1 MGIIVHEMSYAI
13 LDLFTNDLTNEIL
26 LGRIP
31 REVIDSIRVIL
42 ENLDVISIG
51 EIYLWK
57 LRYVF
62 YYFNHESCYCYEV
75 KSITRSTVRAMKIY

>member
-31 REVIDSIRVIL
+31 REVIDSIRVIF
-42 ENLDVISIG
+42 ENLEVISIG

-62 YYFNHESCYCYEV
+62 YFNHESCYCYEV

>member
-42 ENLDVISIG
+42 KNLDVISIG

-62 YYFNHESCYCYEV
+62 YFNHESCYCYEV

>member
-1 MGIIVHEMSYAI
+1 MSYAI

-31 REVIDSIRVIL
+31 REVIDSIRVIF
-42 ENLDVISIG
+42 ENLEVISIG
-51 EIYLWK
+51 KIYLWK

-62 YYFNHESCYCYEV
+62 YFNHESCYCYEV

>member
-42 ENLDVISIG
+42 ENLEVISIG

-62 YYFNHESCYCYEV
+62 YFNHESCYYYEA

>member
-1 MGIIVHEMSYAI
+1 MGIIVHEI
-13 LDLFTNDLTNEIL
+13 LDLFTNDLANEIL

-31 REVIDSIRVIL
+31 REIIDSIRVIL
-42 ENLDVISIG
+42 ENLEVISIG

-62 YYFNHESCYCYEV
+62 YFNHESCYCYEV
-75 KSITRSTVRAMKIY
+75 KKSITRSTVRAMKIY